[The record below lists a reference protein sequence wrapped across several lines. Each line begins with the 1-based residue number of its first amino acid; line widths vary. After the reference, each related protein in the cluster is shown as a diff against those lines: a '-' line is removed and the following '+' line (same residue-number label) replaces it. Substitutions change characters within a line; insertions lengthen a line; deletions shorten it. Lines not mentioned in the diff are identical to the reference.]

1 MTEKLRKE
9 NRELSEARDRL
20 RGDVKELEHDNEELT
35 EKLKNQT
42 VLGEQLKKK
51 SAECMAAAKE
61 KEAAQA
67 QLAAVQQELSLV
79 QQELEGLKRLQ
90 SRVVVPTAKLEEV
103 EGDRIH
109 RTGSG
114 VA

>member
-1 MTEKLRKE
+1 M
-9 NRELSEARDRL
+9 
-20 RGDVKELEHDNEELT
+20 
-35 EKLKNQT
+35 
-42 VLGEQLKKK
+42 
-51 SAECMAAAKE
+51 
-61 KEAAQA
+61 
-67 QLAAVQQELSLV
+67 

-109 RTGSG
+109 RADSG

>member
-1 MTEKLRKE
+1 MSDGR
-9 NRELSEARDRL
+9 
-20 RGDVKELEHDNEELT
+20 
-35 EKLKNQT
+35 Q
-42 VLGEQLKKK
+42 
-51 SAECMAAAKE
+51 
-61 KEAAQA
+61 EAAQA